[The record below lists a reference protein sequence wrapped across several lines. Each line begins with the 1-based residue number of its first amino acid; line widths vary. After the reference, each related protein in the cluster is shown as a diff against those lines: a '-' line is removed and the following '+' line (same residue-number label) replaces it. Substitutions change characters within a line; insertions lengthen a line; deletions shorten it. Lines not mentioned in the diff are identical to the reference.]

1 MPDYLPDNSAHT
13 KYCEENLPHNLDKH
27 IVFIS
32 NDDEKVEMR
41 SKLKNWLKD
50 CNNPETVI
58 NQLFYNA
65 KLQGPVP
72 FIDN

>member
-1 MPDYLPDNSAHT
+1 MHIQ
-13 KYCEENLPHNLDKH
+13 KKHCEKNLPYNLDKH
-27 IVFIS
+27 IIVFIS
-32 NDDEKVEMR
+32 NDDEKVELR
-41 SKLKNWLKD
+41 SKELKNWLKD
-50 CNNPETVI
+50 CNNPESVI